1 LKGEAD
7 VFMLHLYG
15 LFSGAAMMSPAQP
28 QIF

>member
-7 VFMLHLYG
+7 VFMLHLYE
-15 LFSGAAMMSPAQP
+15 LFSGATMMLSAAL